1 MEQEDADN
9 EASLEE
15 EAMMIKTVIQNCVK
29 PRSGTTVSML
39 PDLRMKLDAAKTGR
53 LQTKVSPEGSMGPD
67 LDDLSENKKG
77 AHPVVTLQG
86 LEGAVIRGHGA
97 TSGIK
102 TSSSLSNSSDI
113 TMEERTRQVPTIA
126 RGKALVRRAGVVNN
140 TRKIATGRGRGAG
153 RGKPLEDRDLKVD
166 FTPNKVLKVDD
177 SVFEDV
183 EAGAAATL
191 PLSRSTPSKRA
202 TTVKPEVKSD
212 PYSLREGTKG
222 EPAKSAKAK
231 KENVNDDEKMDVSD
245 LRTARDDDDHNA
257 VSETN
262 LSDV

>member
-126 RGKALVRRAGVVNN
+126 RGKALVRRAGVISN
-140 TRKIATGRGRGAG
+140 TRKIATGRGRGLG
-153 RGKPLEDRDLKVD
+153 RGKPQEDRELKAEV
-166 FTPNKVLKVDD
+166 TPCKVLKVDD
-177 SVFEDV
+177 SVFEDA
-183 EAGAAATL
+183 EAGAAATR
-191 PLSRSTPSKRA
+191 PLSKPTPRKIEISMSITLRLEINIKQLNNNYVSTLRPSK
-202 TTVKPEVKSD
+202 S
-212 PYSLREGTKG
+212 
-222 EPAKSAKAK
+222 
-231 KENVNDDEKMDVSD
+231 
-245 LRTARDDDDHNA
+245 
-257 VSETN
+257 
-262 LSDV
+262 